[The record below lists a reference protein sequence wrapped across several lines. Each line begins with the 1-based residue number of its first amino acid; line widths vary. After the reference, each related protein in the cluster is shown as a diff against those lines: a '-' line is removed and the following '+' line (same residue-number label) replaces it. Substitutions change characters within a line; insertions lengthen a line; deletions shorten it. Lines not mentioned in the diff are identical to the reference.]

1 MAPKK
6 RRKKAPAPEDDW
18 KSTLFC
24 WRGRV
29 VEEPVEEEALDGGAA
44 RATWTGTWVGCGH
57 GEARPTDADHAA
69 SENTFALGFEIDHTP
84 WDPAAREYEFAG
96 AYLLDQGDGSGLG
109 EYRDHT
115 HVVRFGPAGDDGARP
130 CAAVGTTEFAPFV
143 SFGELRADGTLLLA
157 RRYLEEDD
165 ARCGWD
171 ADEALN
177 SDVGDP
183 LAWERLTDVGTGLVT
198 FC

>member
-6 RRKKAPAPEDDW
+6 RRRKAPAPEDDW

-29 VEEPVEEEALDGGAA
+29 VEEEGASRA
-44 RATWTGTWVGCGH
+44 RWTGTWVGCGH
-57 GEARPTDADHAA
+57 GEERPTDADHTA
-69 SENTFALGFEIDHTP
+69 SANTFALSFEVDQTP
-84 WDPAAREYEFAG
+84 WDAGARAYQLAG
-96 AYLLDQGDGSGLG
+96 AYKLDQGDGSGLR
-109 EYRDHT
+109 EYSDFT
-115 HVVRFGPAGDDGARP
+115 HVVRFGPAADDGARA

-143 SFGELRADGTLLLA
+143 SFGELRADGTLALA
-157 RRYLEEDD
+157 RRYLDADD

-177 SDVGDP
+177 SDVADP
-183 LAWERLTDVGTGLVT
+183 LAWERLTDV
-198 FC
+198 C